1 MQLLEDYAVNNNL
14 SNASGKS
21 KMLFSCM
28 TLLVCV
34 FSTSIIVPLLIFVI
48 MIIVTVGWARIPLKF
63 YIKLLLAPIGF
74 GLIALIAMTF
84 FFGIEPWFSID
95 IFGFTLTATKDGF
108 SRALISTGRM
118 LGSVTCL
125 LFLALT
131 TPMADIFVL
140 LHKLHLPAVFI
151 ELSMLI
157 YRNIFVMLQEALRM
171 EYAQKMRLGYSD
183 ISGSI
188 RALSMLAGNLFIRSW
203 DSAERTLIA
212 MDSRCYDGTIRVLV
226 EDPPVSKTFL
236 FGLVGFELVLI
247 YLNIII
253 PV

>member
-1 MQLLEDYAVNNNL
+1 
-14 SNASGKS
+14 
-21 KMLFSCM
+21 
-28 TLLVCV
+28 
-34 FSTSIIVPLLIFVI
+34 
-48 MIIVTVGWARIPLKF
+48 
-63 YIKLLLAPIGF
+63 
-74 GLIALIAMTF
+74 
-84 FFGIEPWFSID
+84 
-95 IFGFTLTATKDGF
+95 
-108 SRALISTGRM
+108 
-118 LGSVTCL
+118 
-125 LFLALT
+125 
-131 TPMADIFVL
+131 MADIFVL

-188 RALSMLAGNLFIRSW
+188 HALSMLAGNLFIRSW